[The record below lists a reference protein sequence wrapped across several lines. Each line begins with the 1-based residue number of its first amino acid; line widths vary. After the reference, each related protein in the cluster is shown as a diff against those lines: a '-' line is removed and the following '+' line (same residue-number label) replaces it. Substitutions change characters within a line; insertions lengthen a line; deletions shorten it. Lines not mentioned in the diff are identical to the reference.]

1 LENEIIIRIK
11 EDETVKVEVS
21 ENGTITHKNISP
33 DTLIQCIQGSI
44 EQNVI
49 KSGLLPSGT
58 LSVAI
63 DSSNESKYIVMEFP
77 DDHADMAY
85 MDTVYERFP
94 IPRLLFGFAVQE
106 SGRISKVNLGVPA
119 DEKLTMDTKMY
130 KYPFS
135 NVSHFT
141 MCTGSNSLPDVKKGL
156 WQLTNLPYHIM
167 RLPDNDDHFMDS
179 HNRFSMSRRDLMEH
193 LRDKDRN
200 YYYEHVLVPM
210 PNTTLK
216 DFM

>member
-1 LENEIIIRIK
+1 LEDEIIIRIR
-11 EDETVKVEVS
+11 EDETVKLEIS
-21 ENGTITHKNISP
+21 ENGTVTHKNISP

-44 EQNVI
+44 EQNMI
-49 KSGLLPSGT
+49 KSGLLPPGA
-58 LSVAI
+58 LSVTI
-63 DSSNESKYIVMEFP
+63 DGNSESKYVVMEFP
-77 DDHADMAY
+77 DDCADMTY
-85 MDTVYERFP
+85 MDTVYEQFP
-94 IPRLLFGFAVQE
+94 IPRLLFGFVVE
-106 SGRISKVNLGVPA
+106 DSGRISKVKLGVPA
-119 DEKLTMDTKMY
+119 NEKLTMNTKMY

-135 NVSHFT
+135 NVSQFS
-141 MCTGSNSLPDVKKGL
+141 MCTGSNSLPKVKGL
-156 WQLTNLPYHIM
+156 WQLANLPYHIM